1 MTKCKKKKRQD
12 DFQKV
17 KLKVGKTKPK
27 ADNAT
32 NINFRTK
39 GINLTEQLKKDANAL
54 TTHRKLNIKV
64 GNTHTHTHTPLL
76 YLMLCASP
84 PLGPVVP
91 AASLQW
97 YSETGS
103 SCGTEGAADPSPLRV
118 RPTPLQSAQRGCCCL
133 HRQGPE
139 CTDVCHTP
147 AQVRQIFCYDK
158 KIYFTF
164 I

>member
-39 GINLTEQLKKDANAL
+39 GINLTEQLKKDANAP

-64 GNTHTHTHTPLL
+64 GNTDTQTHSLLYCTLCCVPPLL
-76 YLMLCASP
+76 
-84 PLGPVVP
+84 
-91 AASLQW
+91 
-97 YSETGS
+97 
-103 SCGTEGAADPSPLRV
+103 
-118 RPTPLQSAQRGCCCL
+118 
-133 HRQGPE
+133 
-139 CTDVCHTP
+139 
-147 AQVRQIFCYDK
+147 
-158 KIYFTF
+158 
-164 I
+164 